1 MDWIMSQLR
10 ATAPREDVVTDYDR
24 MHLALYAAMLDAEV
38 AGVHWS
44 DAARSIMG
52 FAGSETNA
60 KACWRSHIDRA
71 RWITSA
77 GLASALETFG
87 NSGSQPDPNQ

>member
-1 MDWIMSQLR
+1 MHWIMSQLR
-10 ATAPREDVVTDYDR
+10 ATAPSEDVVTDYDR
-24 MHLALYAAMLDAEV
+24 IHLALYAAVLDAEV

-52 FAGSETNA
+52 IAASEANA

-77 GLASALETFG
+77 GLASALEAFVNG
-87 NSGSQPDPNQ
+87 GSQPDPNQ